1 MTKVRLVD
9 ASFIWTEP
17 HSKRTK
23 VKLTIQKEVF
33 IGAILQQTFVVEY
46 VHYNQVCDECRRA
59 EAKDYWRACVQIRQR
74 CDFKKTLFY
83 LEQLLIKHG
92 AHVNTTNIKPSPTGI
107 DFYYAKQQDSR
118 KLVDFIIQALPC
130 KYQYSQQL
138 VSHDTHNNTYD
149 YKHTYCVDIAPITKD
164 ALVILPKKVAQ
175 GFGNMSQLA
184 VCLRVTNVIV
194 LIDPANLQ
202 MTEVTAINYWREPF
216 EILCQ
221 PKQLA
226 EYYVLEVEPIED
238 LKRGTG
244 HGHVSIKHALADVW
258 VVRSNQVGQADVAPI
273 CCRTHLGHLLN
284 PGDLVLGYDLK
295 TANLNNVIFDS
306 MKEENIQ
313 DVILVRKTYDR
324 ALRSRNRN
332 WKLKR
337 IIDTEDTSSVA
348 DAYLGFMED
357 IEEDPLLREKINIY
371 RDKSKPTDIKQEIDI
386 PTLPS
391 LSEMLD
397 DLQIE
402 DDVEMQDTE

>member
-1 MTKVRLVD
+1 M
-9 ASFIWTEP
+9 F
-17 HSKRTK
+17 
-23 VKLTIQKEVF
+23 
-33 IGAILQQTFVVEY
+33 
-46 VHYNQVCDECRRA
+46 QVCDECRRA

-164 ALVILPKKVAQ
+164 ALVILPKKAAQ

-184 VCLRVTNVIV
+184 ICLRVTNVIV

-221 PKQLA
+221 PKQLS
-226 EYYVLEVEPIED
+226 EYYVLEVEPIDD

-273 CCRTHLGHLLN
+273 CCRTHLGDFLN
-284 PGDLVLGYDLK
+284 PGDLVLGKFAVLC
-295 TANLNNVIFDS
+295 
-306 MKEENIQ
+306 
-313 DVILVRKTYDR
+313 
-324 ALRSRNRN
+324 
-332 WKLKR
+332 
-337 IIDTEDTSSVA
+337 
-348 DAYLGFMED
+348 
-357 IEEDPLLREKINIY
+357 NIY
-371 RDKSKPTDIKQEIDI
+371 
-386 PTLPS
+386 
-391 LSEMLD
+391 MLFTF
-397 DLQIE
+397 
-402 DDVEMQDTE
+402 QDTI